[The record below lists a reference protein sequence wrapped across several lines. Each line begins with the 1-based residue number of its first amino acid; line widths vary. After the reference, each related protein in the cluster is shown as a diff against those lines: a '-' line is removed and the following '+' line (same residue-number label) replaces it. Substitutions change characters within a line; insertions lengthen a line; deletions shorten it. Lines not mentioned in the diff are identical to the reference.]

1 MTRDLIDDFR
11 SGFLVFLIA
20 LPLSLGIAI
29 ASSFPPIA
37 GILAAI
43 VGGMITPFFGGS
55 KLTIKGPAAG
65 LIIVILGAVQELGQ
79 GDLSLGYRRCLAVGV
94 VAGVL
99 QIIISKRK
107 LSRFAYMIPPSVIHG
122 MLAAIGVIIMAKQIH
137 ILLGVAPHGKT
148 PLELIAEV
156 PQSILSVNPRI
167 ALIGL
172 GTLSTI
178 FLWPLIPNS
187 FTRKVPASL
196 IALIFAM
203 PLAILWHLDT
213 GDKYIFM
220 HHLYELG
227 PKYLV
232 SVPKNIFQSLTLPD
246 FLALKSITTWKYI
259 VMLTLIGSL
268 ESLLTVI
275 AIDSLSPEKKASDL
289 DRDLFSLGVGNLIS
303 SLIGGLPMIS
313 EVVRSKSNL
322 DAGAKSSA
330 SNFVHGLLLLLA
342 LTLIPGVLHE
352 VPLSALAAML
362 IITGFRLASP
372 QEFYKTYRIGSDQL
386 SFFMITLVMTLSTD
400 LLIGVST
407 GLLFKFLLHLYRGL
421 KFKHMLRTQIKLQE
435 SETETWITVQGPAVF
450 TNSIHLG
457 GIVQE
462 QLQQHQKPVVVD
474 FSQAQIVDHTTLQRI
489 KTLAGQ
495 YPPSRLRILGLESL
509 KGSSRHSLAS
519 RVQAQEVL
527 PLEPS

>member
-1 MTRDLIDDFR
+1 MKKELIDDIR
-11 SGFLVFLIA
+11 SGFLIFLIA

-37 GILAAI
+37 GLIAAI
-43 VGGMITPFFGGS
+43 IGGMITPGLGGS

-94 VAGVL
+94 VAGLL
-99 QIIISKRK
+99 QILISKRK
-107 LSRFAYMIPPSVIHG
+107 LSRLAYMVPPSVIHG
-122 MLAAIGVIIMAKQIH
+122 MLAAIGVIIIAKQVH

-172 GTLSTI
+172 TTICTI
-178 FLWPLIPNS
+178 FLWPLIPNAL
-187 FTRKVPASL
+187 TRKVPASL
-196 IALIFAM
+196 IALFFAM
-203 PLAILWHLDT
+203 PMAIAWHLDT

-232 SVPKNIFQSLTLPD
+232 SVPQNIFQSLTFPD
-246 FLALKSITTWKYI
+246 FRALQSLVTWKYVI
-259 VMLTLIGSL
+259 MLTLIGSL

-322 DAGAKSSA
+322 DAGAKSGA
-330 SNFVHGLLLLLA
+330 SNFFHGLFLLLA

-372 QEFYKTYRIGSDQL
+372 REFYKTYKIGSDQL
-386 SFFMITLVMTLSTD
+386 TFFVITLVVTLATD

-407 GLLFKFLLHLYRGL
+407 GLIFKFCLHLYRGL
-421 KFKHMLRTQIKLQE
+421 KLKYLIKTPVKVSE
-435 SETETWITVQGPAVF
+435 SEDQTLICVEGPAIF
-450 TNSIHLG
+450 TNSLHLG
-457 GIVQE
+457 ALIQHH
-462 QLQQHQKPVVVD
+462 LQNTQKPVVVN

-489 KTLAGQ
+489 KALAEQ
-495 YPPSRLRILGLESL
+495 YTPERLKLIGLENL
-509 KGSSRHSLAS
+509 KGSSPHRLAS
-519 RVQAQEVL
+519 RTQVSAEA
-527 PLEPS
+527 PLNT